1 MKQIKIGRGESCD
14 VVLKDGAVSREHLEI
29 FQDDEGNTFLTDLN
43 SSNGTFV
50 NGKRVSGSVKL
61 SLNDIV
67 KVGNSVLPWRNYL
80 KDGYDSLNEGQIA
93 KEAVTAEV
101 DKGIP
106 TSFPTE
112 KKSYLRSI
120 IIVLVILAV
129 AVLVVLLIQSSHKE
143 KENLEATS
151 GLDDNTETVS
161 NGETGFDNSAT
172 SQNENQF
179 STPSDKIIEPGEV
192 EYDFSCL
199 SAKDET
205 ATTDVINTLSDIEG
219 GLIDMYGEEVSIS
232 EEHDM
237 GRDLLSEISV
247 SDYGVD
253 FQRIQRICNQLVK
266 SVPNKKGY
274 QYKIHFVN
282 EDVIN
287 AYTAG
292 GQIFV
297 YKGMIDFC
305 RNDNELAAIIAHE
318 IAHNEL
324 GHIKRKIS
332 EIKTMENIGGELTAG
347 LFMAATTSFGQKME
361 TYCDLYG
368 IDLAIKAGYNG
379 CEVVNVWKRMEDDQF
394 NSTDAMIRS
403 HPFSEQ
409 RADCCQNHI
418 DNYHY
423 NRCK

>member
-1 MKQIKIGRGESCD
+1 M
-14 VVLKDGAVSREHLEI
+14 
-29 FQDDEGNTFLTDLN
+29 
-43 SSNGTFV
+43 
-50 NGKRVSGSVKL
+50 
-61 SLNDIV
+61 
-67 KVGNSVLPWRNYL
+67 
-80 KDGYDSLNEGQIA
+80 
-93 KEAVTAEV
+93 
-101 DKGIP
+101 
-106 TSFPTE
+106 
-112 KKSYLRSI
+112 
-120 IIVLVILAV
+120 
-129 AVLVVLLIQSSHKE
+129 
-143 KENLEATS
+143 
-151 GLDDNTETVS
+151 
-161 NGETGFDNSAT
+161 
-172 SQNENQF
+172 
-179 STPSDKIIEPGEV
+179 
-192 EYDFSCL
+192 
-199 SAKDET
+199 
-205 ATTDVINTLSDIEG
+205 
-219 GLIDMYGEEVSIS
+219 
-232 EEHDM
+232 
-237 GRDLLSEISV
+237 
-247 SDYGVD
+247 
-253 FQRIQRICNQLVK
+253 VK

-347 LFMAATTSFGQKME
+347 LFMSATTSFGQKME
-361 TYCDLYG
+361 THCDLYG

>member
-1 MKQIKIGRGESCD
+1 MKQIKIGRGENCD
-14 VVLKDGAVSREHLEI
+14 VVLKDAAVSREHLEI

-61 SLNDIV
+61 SQNDIV
-67 KVGNSVLPWRNYL
+67 KVGNLALPWRNYL
-80 KDGYDSLNEGQIA
+80 KDGYDSQNA
-93 KEAVTAEV
+93 SRKVKEAIPVEV
-101 DKGIP
+101 NKEDSN
-106 TSFPTE
+106 SFASE
-112 KKSYLRSI
+112 KKSYWRST
-120 IIVLVILAV
+120 IIVLVILAL
-129 AVLVVLLIQSSHKE
+129 AVLVVLLIQSSNNQ
-143 KENLEATS
+143 KENSEATDKF
-151 GLDDNTETVS
+151 DDNTQTVS
-161 NGETGFDNSAT
+161 NGETGFDNSAPN
-172 SQNENQF
+172 QNENQF
-179 STPSDKIIEPGEV
+179 STPADKVIEPGEV
-192 EYDFSCL
+192 DYDFSCL

-205 ATTDVINTLSDIEG
+205 VTTDVINILSDIEG
-219 GLIDMYGEEVSIS
+219 GLIDMYGEEVSIT

-237 GRDLLSEISV
+237 GSELLAEIAV
-247 SDYGVD
+247 SDYGAD

-297 YKGMIDFC
+297 FKGMIDFC
-305 RNDNELAAIIAHE
+305 SNDNELAAIIAHE

-361 TYCDLYG
+361 THCDLYG